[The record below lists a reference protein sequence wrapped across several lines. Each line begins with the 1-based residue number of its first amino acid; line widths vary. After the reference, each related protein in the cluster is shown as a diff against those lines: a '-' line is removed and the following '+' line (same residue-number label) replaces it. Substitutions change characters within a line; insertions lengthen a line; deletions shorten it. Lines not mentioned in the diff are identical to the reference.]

1 MRRFN
6 LEDVFQLR
14 NLDIVI
20 TGRMVE
26 GEIRVNDLIILP
38 DGNYLKVDK
47 IEMFRKSFPIGRV
60 GDNIGILVTSGSCEP
75 TKEYLKS
82 ILKSF
87 LEIIDI
93 SEFREQKLNQLG
105 I

>member
-38 DGNYLKVDK
+38 DGNNLKVDK
-47 IEMFRKSFPIGRV
+47 IEMFRKSFSIARV
-60 GDNIGILVTSGSCEP
+60 DDNIGILVSSGSCEP
-75 TKEYLKS
+75 SKEYLKT

-87 LEIIDI
+87 LEIINI
-93 SEFREQKLNQLG
+93 SDFRDNKLNELG

>member
-1 MRRFN
+1 MRIFN
-6 LEDVFQLR
+6 LEAVFQLR

-38 DGNYLKVDK
+38 DGNNLKVDK
-47 IEMFRKSFPIGRV
+47 IEMFRKSFSIARV

>member
-1 MRRFN
+1 MRTFN

-14 NLDIVI
+14 NSDIVI

-47 IEMFRKSFPIGRV
+47 IEMFRKSFSIARV
-60 GDNIGILVTSGSCEP
+60 GDNIGILVGNGSFQP
-75 TKEYLKS
+75 TKDYLKNF
-82 ILKSF
+82 IKTN
-87 LEIIDI
+87 LEINDI
-93 SEFREQKLNQLG
+93 SEFRDKKLNKLG
-105 I
+105 L

>member
-14 NLDIVI
+14 NSDIVI

-47 IEMFRKSFPIGRV
+47 IEMFRKSFSIARV
-60 GDNIGILVTSGSCEP
+60 GDNIGILVTIGSCEP

>member
-14 NLDIVI
+14 NSDIVI

-38 DGNYLKVDK
+38 DGNYLKVYK
-47 IEMFRKSFPIGRV
+47 IEMFRKSFSIARV

-93 SEFREQKLNQLG
+93 SELRERKLKLLG

>member
-47 IEMFRKSFPIGRV
+47 IEMFRKSFSIARV

>member
-14 NLDIVI
+14 NSDIVI

-47 IEMFRKSFPIGRV
+47 IEMFRKSFPFG
-60 GDNIGILVTSGSCEP
+60 NIAILVSSGSCEP

-82 ILKSF
+82 FLKSF

-93 SEFREQKLNQLG
+93 TEFREQKLNQLG